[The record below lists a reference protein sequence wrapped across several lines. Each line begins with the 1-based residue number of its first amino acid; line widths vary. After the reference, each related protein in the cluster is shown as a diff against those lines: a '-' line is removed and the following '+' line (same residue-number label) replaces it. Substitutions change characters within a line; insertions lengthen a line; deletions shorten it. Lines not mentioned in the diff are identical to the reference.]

1 MPLPFVDPR
10 VKSEDDG
17 GDGGG
22 FTAEMVLATGFF
34 IASLSFKQDRSM
46 NDTKA
51 MILGCSGLTLTP
63 DEIAL
68 YKAEQPWGFIL
79 FGRNIGDINQIKDLV
94 TSMRDAV
101 GRADAPVM
109 IDQEGGRV
117 QRIRPPILQSYPN
130 AQALGEI
137 YLRDPKQGLR
147 AAWLM
152 SRLHAFDLMKLGITV
167 DCLPV
172 LDVPVEG
179 ASNVI
184 GNRAYGFDPALVAA
198 MGQAAADGL
207 KAGGMLPVM
216 KHMPGHGRGLVDS
229 HHDLPVV
236 DVPLDELDA
245 HDFVPFRALNK
256 ELMAMSAHLV
266 FTAIDAE
273 RPATTSPIVI
283 NEIIRGRL
291 GFDGLLISDDSS
303 MNALKGTLGER
314 AANIVAGGCD
324 MVLHCNGV
332 MDEML
337 QVVKEVPVLSGKTLE
352 RVRAVETG
360 FLVAD
365 GGDEAALRDE
375 FNAMLTVA

>member
-1 MPLPFVDPR
+1 MTE
-10 VKSEDDG
+10 S
-17 GDGGG
+17 
-22 FTAEMVLATGFF
+22 
-34 IASLSFKQDRSM
+34 
-46 NDTKA
+46 KA
-51 MILGCSGLTLTP
+51 MILGCSGLTLTQE
-63 DEIAL
+63 EIAL

-79 FGRNIGDINQIKDLV
+79 FGRNIGDAQQITDLV
-94 TSMRDAV
+94 ASMREAV
-101 GRADAPVM
+101 GRPDAPVL

-137 YLRDPKQGLR
+137 YLRDREQGLR

-152 SRLHAFDLMKLGITV
+152 SRLHAFDLMRFGINV

-184 GNRAYGFDPALVAA
+184 GNRAYGFDPKMVSE

-216 KHMPGHGRGLVDS
+216 KHIPGHGRGMVDS
-229 HHDLPVV
+229 HHELPVV
-236 DVPLDELDA
+236 DVPLDDLDA

-256 ELMAMSAHLV
+256 ELMGMSAHLV
-266 FTAIDAE
+266 FNAIDPE
-273 RPATTSPIVI
+273 RPATTSRKVI
-283 NEIIRGRL
+283 DEIIRGRI
-291 GFDGLLISDDSS
+291 GFDGLLMSDDSS

-324 MVLHCNGV
+324 IVLHCNGV
-332 MDEML
+332 MSEML
-337 QVVKEVPVLSGKTLE
+337 QVVKEVPPLTGRSLE
-352 RVRAVETG
+352 RAKAVEAG
-360 FLVAD
+360 FPAAD
-365 GGDEAALRDE
+365 DADEASLRDE
-375 FNAMLTVA
+375 FNAMLAVA

>member
-1 MPLPFVDPR
+1 M
-10 VKSEDDG
+10 
-17 GDGGG
+17 
-22 FTAEMVLATGFF
+22 T
-34 IASLSFKQDRSM
+34 
-46 NDTKA
+46 DTKA
-51 MILGCSGLTLTP
+51 MILGCSGLTLTD
-63 DEIAL
+63 DEISL
-68 YKAEQPWGFIL
+68 YKAERPWGFIL
-79 FGRNIGDINQIKDLV
+79 FGRNIGDAAQITDLV
-94 TSMRDAV
+94 ASMRDAI
-101 GRADAPVM
+101 GNPNTPVL

-137 YLRDPKQGLR
+137 YLRDQKQGLR

-152 SRLHAFDLMKLGITV
+152 SRLHAFDLMKLGINV

-216 KHMPGHGRGLVDS
+216 KHIPGHGRGLVDS
-229 HHDLPVV
+229 HHELPVV
-236 DVPLDELDA
+236 DVPLDELDG

-283 NEIIRGRL
+283 DEIIRGRI

-324 MVLHCNGV
+324 IVLHCNGV

-337 QVVKEVPVLSGKTLE
+337 QVVKEVPVLSGKSLE
-352 RVRAVETG
+352 RVRAVRAG
-360 FLVAD
+360 FTVAD
-365 GGDEAALRDE
+365 GADEAALRDE